1 MSERLNGAPMDPV
14 PTNDEHAGHVSTRN
28 LRTGLAA
35 VKLGVFVVV
44 SVIVTGTLAIIMG
57 HLNLGSEHE
66 YKAIF
71 SSASELKS
79 GDDVRVAG
87 VSVGSVTD
95 VSIYKRS
102 EAIVT
107 FKVTK
112 DLPLTTTTGAEVRF
126 LNLVG
131 DRYLALTQCPPKVP
145 LDTCTPGTTLS
156 AGATIGD
163 ANTQPALNLT
173 ALFAGFQPLFQVL
186 SPHDVDDLAMNIIR
200 VLQGEGGTVQQLLAH
215 TASLTNA
222 LADRDQLVGQVIT
235 NLSGTLDTIDQ
246 RHQQLDSLLVQLK
259 DWMGHLAKDR
269 NTIGVSLQDVSSL
282 TQQLA
287 QLVTQARPFAKED
300 IAQLRRLM
308 TLLNK
313 PQAKAILSATLQRL
327 PTMLRRQARIGT
339 FGSWYNYYLCDFTA
353 EIKLPELGTLLGLT
367 GAAKSQ
373 ANGAMAQLQAEINKY
388 MTVHSTVARCDG

>member
-1 MSERLNGAPMDPV
+1 MNS
-14 PTNDEHAGHVSTRN
+14 RN
-28 LRTGLAA
+28 VQTTLAA
-35 VKLGVFVVV
+35 VKLGIFTLV
-44 SVIVTGTLAIIMG
+44 SLIVTGMLAIIMG
-57 HLNLGSEHE
+57 HLNLGTQNT
-66 YKAIF
+66 YQAIF

-87 VSVGSVTD
+87 ISVGSVSD
-95 VSIYKRS
+95 VSLYHRD

-107 FKVTK
+107 FKVTS
-112 DLPLTTTTGAEVRF
+112 DLKLTTSTHAEVRF

-131 DRYLALTQCPPKVP
+131 DRYMALTQG
-145 LDTCTPGTTLS
+145 TPGAAPLKP
-156 AGATIGD
+156 GATIAE
-163 ANTQPALNLT
+163 ANTVPALNLT
-173 ALFAGFQPLFQVL
+173 QLFNGFQPLFQAL
-186 SPHDVDDLAMNIIR
+186 SPKDVNDLALNLVQ

-222 LADRDQLVGQVIT
+222 LADRNQLIGQVIT
-235 NLSGTLDTIDQ
+235 NLSGTLDTVDQ
-246 RHQQLDSLLVQLK
+246 RHQQLDALLVQLRA
-259 DWMGHLAKDR
+259 WMGNLAKDR

-300 IAQLRRLM
+300 IAQLRRVM
-308 TLLNK
+308 TLLNQ

-353 EIKLPELGTLLGLT
+353 TVTLPQLGTILGL
-367 GAAKSQ
+367 GQ
-373 ANGAMAQLQAEINKY
+373 GVNNAMDQLQAEINKNMSVY
-388 MTVHSTVARCDG
+388 STRPRCDG